1 MKKKRMISRTAAAVL
16 LAACLLLAAGCT
28 GATEEDPGSYSGL
41 QESQGEESGSPQESG
56 NEQEGSGT
64 STLEG
69 MLGSADAY
77 LFAGNAWYTD
87 RQTYLQTAG
96 EWFPVLAGS
105 EWTEEENG
113 WFRSP
118 AVLAFSDIPYTAQLG
133 IQVTDTDQVQA
144 CTLAFSF
151 DTGEESWQAFLR
163 GRGMMTVSFGA
174 PEETL
179 EAPAGDL
186 PGGAVWLAGDGS
198 RARLSME
205 EDGCRFSITL
215 TGQEVMG

>member
-28 GATEEDPGSYSGL
+28 GSTEEDPVSYSGL

-87 RQTYLQTAG
+87 RQTYLQTVG

-118 AVLAFSDIPYTAQLG
+118 AALAFSDIPYTAQLG
-133 IQVTDTDQVQA
+133 IQVTDTDQV
-144 CTLAFSF
+144 
-151 DTGEESWQAFLR
+151 
-163 GRGMMTVSFGA
+163 
-174 PEETL
+174 
-179 EAPAGDL
+179 
-186 PGGAVWLAGDGS
+186 
-198 RARLSME
+198 
-205 EDGCRFSITL
+205 
-215 TGQEVMG
+215 